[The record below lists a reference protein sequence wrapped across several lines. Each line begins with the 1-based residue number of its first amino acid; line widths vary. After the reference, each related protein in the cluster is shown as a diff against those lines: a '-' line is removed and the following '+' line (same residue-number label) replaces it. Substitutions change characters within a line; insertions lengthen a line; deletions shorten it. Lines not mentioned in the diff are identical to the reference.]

1 MFCKWGGVL
10 LKFDANGLLLLFNS
24 SDALESNVEHKKCL
38 IIQFCYYYQLPDSN
52 LIILQE

>member
-38 IIQFCYYYQLPDSN
+38 IIQFCYYYSLPDSN